1 MPRVPSALRDGR
13 CLVEVLERVVCSL
26 DAAMPVA
33 QRVLAIHAHHTGSH
47 RVSTPQPRP
56 PPTPAAS
63 PDRLRVCICVCL
75 SGVQF
80 SFSGS
85 LDMAMSPAASM
96 HPPSSSSQNYG
107 AASASVAALDAAAEA
122 ADQLKRTAP
131 LFRRDRPTDEAVSG
145 PYQQWSIPSLPEAR
159 LGR

>member
-1 MPRVPSALRDGR
+1 
-13 CLVEVLERVVCSL
+13 
-26 DAAMPVA
+26 
-33 QRVLAIHAHHTGSH
+33 
-47 RVSTPQPRP
+47 
-56 PPTPAAS
+56 
-63 PDRLRVCICVCL
+63 
-75 SGVQF
+75 VQF

-122 ADQLKRTAP
+122 ADQLKRAAP

-145 PYQQWSIPSLPEAR
+145 PYHPYQRRDGVADVSVSGVCVCVV
-159 LGR
+159 GRAAWAWCVTGCVRVVRGTTCWGRG